1 MCGIAGFWRY
11 SANQRAD
18 WLEKTALSMANTLVH
33 RGPDDSGVWSD
44 PDAGIAFGH
53 RRLSII
59 DVSDHGH
66 QPMLSSDGRYVII
79 YNGEVYNFQEIRQ
92 QLGKLGHRFRGHSD
106 TEVMLAS
113 FVEWG
118 VGPSLERFN
127 GMFAFALWDRRDRHL
142 WLARDRIGEKP
153 LYYGVQNGILFF
165 ASELKAIRAHPD
177 FIPEID
183 RDALV
188 SYLRFSYVPAPHS
201 IYKSIKK
208 LLPGHLLCIKSPTSE
223 DASQTYWFLEDAYQ
237 SGIREPFHGS
247 DDEAADELES
257 KLKQTV
263 KSRMISDVPL
273 GAFLSGGIDSST
285 IVALMQSQSDRSVN
299 TFTIGFHEQK
309 FNEAVYAKKVAQHL
323 GTNHTELYVS
333 PQDAMDVIPKLPQ
346 MYDEPFADSSQIP
359 THLISA
365 LAREHVTVVLS
376 GDGGD
381 ELFAGYNRYIQA
393 KKHWKSIRAV
403 PNNVRKLMSLSM
415 MSVPSNIIETLYKR
429 FEFLFPPRS
438 RISLP
443 SEKFR
448 KAAHVIAMTGLHEV
462 YKRLVSIIYMPE
474 DYARHDTESTSLL
487 DNTELW
493 NHSRDFVST
502 MQKLDLLTYLPDD
515 LMAKVDRASMA
526 VSLETRVPFLDHN
539 IVEFVMKLPLELKL
553 HNGVSKRL
561 LRQVLYRYVPEEL
574 IERPKMGF
582 SVPIGEWMRDPLQDW
597 AYSLIDFN
605 RLKNEGY
612 FRPEPVLKMWNEH
625 SSGRSNW
632 GHQLWNLLMF
642 QSWLDSHS

>member
-188 SYLRFSYVPAPHS
+188 SYLRFS
-201 IYKSIKK
+201 
-208 LLPGHLLCIKSPTSE
+208 
-223 DASQTYWFLEDAYQ
+223 
-237 SGIREPFHGS
+237 
-247 DDEAADELES
+247 
-257 KLKQTV
+257 
-263 KSRMISDVPL
+263 
-273 GAFLSGGIDSST
+273 
-285 IVALMQSQSDRSVN
+285 
-299 TFTIGFHEQK
+299 
-309 FNEAVYAKKVAQHL
+309 
-323 GTNHTELYVS
+323 
-333 PQDAMDVIPKLPQ
+333 
-346 MYDEPFADSSQIP
+346 
-359 THLISA
+359 
-365 LAREHVTVVLS
+365 
-376 GDGGD
+376 
-381 ELFAGYNRYIQA
+381 
-393 KKHWKSIRAV
+393 
-403 PNNVRKLMSLSM
+403 
-415 MSVPSNIIETLYKR
+415 
-429 FEFLFPPRS
+429 
-438 RISLP
+438 
-443 SEKFR
+443 
-448 KAAHVIAMTGLHEV
+448 
-462 YKRLVSIIYMPE
+462 
-474 DYARHDTESTSLL
+474 
-487 DNTELW
+487 
-493 NHSRDFVST
+493 
-502 MQKLDLLTYLPDD
+502 
-515 LMAKVDRASMA
+515 
-526 VSLETRVPFLDHN
+526 
-539 IVEFVMKLPLELKL
+539 
-553 HNGVSKRL
+553 
-561 LRQVLYRYVPEEL
+561 
-574 IERPKMGF
+574 
-582 SVPIGEWMRDPLQDW
+582 
-597 AYSLIDFN
+597 
-605 RLKNEGY
+605 
-612 FRPEPVLKMWNEH
+612 
-625 SSGRSNW
+625 
-632 GHQLWNLLMF
+632 
-642 QSWLDSHS
+642 